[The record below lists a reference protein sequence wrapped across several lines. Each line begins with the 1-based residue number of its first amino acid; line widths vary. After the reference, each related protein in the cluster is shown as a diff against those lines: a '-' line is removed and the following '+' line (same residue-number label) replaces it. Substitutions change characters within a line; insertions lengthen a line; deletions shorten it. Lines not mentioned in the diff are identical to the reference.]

1 MKKLLIVSL
10 LLGWITLK
18 GQNLSPNLNDS
29 PFIEVVGVA
38 EKEIVPDEIYISI
51 VIKEH
56 NEGKENVTI
65 EQQEIT
71 LKAALTDIGIPLEN
85 LYLSDA
91 NSNYLKVRLGKKEVI
106 AKTEYILKVTDA
118 FTVGKVFEKL
128 DILNIQDACIQK
140 VSHSKL
146 QEYKKEIRIL
156 AIKAAKEKADY
167 LLSAIGEKTGNAL
180 KINELNQ
187 SSNPYEVYANVV
199 DGPSKL
205 QSFSSSDS
213 GFENQTIQFRKMK
226 IQTSIYVKFS
236 IIQ

>member
-71 LKAALTDIGIPLEN
+71 LKAALTDIGIPL
-85 LYLSDA
+85 
-91 NSNYLKVRLGKKEVI
+91 
-106 AKTEYILKVTDA
+106 A

-187 SSNPYEVYANVV
+187 NSNPYEVYANVV